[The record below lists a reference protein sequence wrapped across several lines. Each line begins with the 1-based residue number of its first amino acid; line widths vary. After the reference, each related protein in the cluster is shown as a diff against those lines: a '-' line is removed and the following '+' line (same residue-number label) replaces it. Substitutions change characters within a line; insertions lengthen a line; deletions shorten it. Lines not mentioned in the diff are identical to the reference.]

1 MSGPLLAG
9 FSIPYNVKNIMGSY
23 SSAQKAAKGRDRA
36 LAYAGM
42 MTEMGN
48 PLDKLI
54 AYRKQSQISPAFQE
68 AQIEKLAGDNY
79 RQNEFMTKMLEQTKQ
94 QERAK
99 TIEKATTTSRD
110 ISSGIEMR
118 TSNRLQPGDFQSQF
132 LQGVVVGRGQ
142 RASENPEYQQQLSEL
157 LEQGRQARRSRPPP
171 VFGQDWRSVTGVP
184 RDISAVEAGSYVME
198 RGNDPMLRGEQARF
212 GEGLSFEEI
221 YRQGEASG
229 SLMTELFEQQAPP
242 ELGTLEV
249 AGGGAR
255 ARRRARLE
263 RAGQMQ
269 MEGGTQMG
277 MEEQVMQSMY
287 GGGGGGGG
295 AEAGGGAGAADPGS
309 DIRAIRDSNLSDEEK
324 IKRAIQARPLTMDE
338 MATTGMDLD
347 MMEEYGSYLLRYPDG
362 TFQRFLKMRKQVVSQ
377 ASTFQGTSGFEG
389 GSVRRL

>member
-23 SSAQKAAKGRDRA
+23 SSAQKSAKGRDRA

-79 RQNEFMTKMLEQTKQ
+79 RQNEYMTKMLEQTKQ

-132 LQGVVVGRGQ
+132 MQGVIVGRGQ
-142 RASENPEYQQQLSEL
+142 RGSENPEYQQELSEL
-157 LEQGRQARRSRPPP
+157 LEQGRQARRTRPPP
-171 VFGQDWRSVTGVP
+171 VFGEDWRSVTGVP
-184 RDISAVEAGSYVME
+184 RDISAVDAGSYVME
-198 RGNDPMLRGEQARF
+198 RGDNPVLRGEEDRF
-212 GEGLSFEEI
+212 YGGLSFEEI
-221 YRQGEASG
+221 YRQGESSG

-249 AGGGAR
+249 AGGGGTR

-277 MEEQVMQSMY
+277 MEEQVFQSMY
-287 GGGGGGGG
+287 GGAVASGGGGGQYSG
-295 AEAGGGAGAADPGS
+295 DLAPTEEILMERGLQQALDKYDSVLENARLAFSEFIQRNPISGDFKSFKRFIKERLNPTRVVQGSTYQGAG
-309 DIRAIRDSNLSDEEK
+309 
-324 IKRAIQARPLTMDE
+324 
-338 MATTGMDLD
+338 
-347 MMEEYGSYLLRYPDG
+347 
-362 TFQRFLKMRKQVVSQ
+362 
-377 ASTFQGTSGFEG
+377 GFEG
-389 GSVRRL
+389 GNVRRFQ